1 MGLPLPKLPALFK
14 PPLARRTD
22 PATSR
27 AAAEKAKE
35 FANAHHGLILECLR
49 KYGPLSK
56 TGIAAH
62 VRGLDH
68 VAVCRR
74 LSELERAKLAQ
85 PTGKTAK
92 SAAGRSEREW
102 KAVAA

>member
-68 VAVCRR
+68 VAACRR
-74 LSELERAKLAQ
+74 LSELERMNLAR
-85 PTGKTAK
+85 PTGKTIK
-92 SAAGRSEREW
+92 STSGREERVWE
-102 KAVAA
+102 AL